1 MATSGVTTFNPEFA
15 EIIDQACSIAGF
27 NATTGYE
34 MRSAR
39 FAANMLFAEWQNRG
53 LNLWTISSGSTALTQ
68 GTATYNLPAD
78 AVDMFEVDIR
88 TNAGNITLQSDLHMN
103 RISTSVYSSI
113 PNKLTQGRP
122 IQYLV
127 NRLVTPTITLWPVPD
142 GTQTWTMFYYYL
154 RRIQDSG
161 SNVGYTADMPTRFLP
176 PLVMGLAY
184 QMAMRKPELSDRV
197 IPLKAAYEEQFDLS
211 AGEDR
216 EKASVRLIPWT
227 GSMSGGQ

>member
-1 MATSGVTTFNPEFA
+1 MASSGVTTFNPEFA
-15 EIIDQACSIAGF
+15 EIIDQACSISGF

-34 MRSAR
+34 YRSAR
-39 FAANMLFAEWQNRG
+39 FATNMLFAEWQNRG
-53 LNLWTISSGSTALTQ
+53 LNLWTISSSSTTLTQ

-88 TNAGNITLQSDLHMN
+88 TDAGNTTLQSDLHMN

-142 GTQTWTMFYYYL
+142 GTQTWTMFFYYL
-154 RRIQDSG
+154 RRVQDAG
-161 SNVGYTADMPTRFLP
+161 SNAGYTADMPTRFLP
-176 PLVMGLAY
+176 ALVMGLAY
-184 QMAMRKPELSDRV
+184 QMALRKPELQERV
-197 IPLKAAYEEQFDLS
+197 VPLKAAYEEQFDL
-211 AGEDR
+211 AAQEDR
-216 EKASVRLIPWT
+216 EKASVMLVPYLGPMGRT
-227 GSMSGGQ
+227 